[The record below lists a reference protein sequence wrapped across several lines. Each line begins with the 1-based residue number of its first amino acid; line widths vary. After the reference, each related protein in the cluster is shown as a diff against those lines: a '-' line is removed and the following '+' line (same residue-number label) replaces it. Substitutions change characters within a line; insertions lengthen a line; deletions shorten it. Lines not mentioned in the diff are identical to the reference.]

1 MNPNLPLSL
10 INVTFKNKSSHKF
23 RIIRNNFLNNYHIG
37 FKYNS
42 FIFFIYLFI
51 YLFILPAISSP
62 SAIKGHGIFV
72 HPFGV
77 NWPIAG
83 ESSFYTS
90 FNDWNV
96 CPVFILATINL
107 DILALVNLYIY
118 IYIILITNN
127 YKLLFL

>member
-1 MNPNLPLSL
+1 MLLLKTSLRINSESSEIISSTTIISVSNITLLS
-10 INVTFKNKSSHKF
+10 F
-23 RIIRNNFLNNYHIG
+23 
-37 FKYNS
+37 
-42 FIFFIYLFI
+42 LFI

-90 FNDWNV
+90 FND
-96 CPVFILATINL
+96 
-107 DILALVNLYIY
+107 
-118 IYIILITNN
+118 
-127 YKLLFL
+127 